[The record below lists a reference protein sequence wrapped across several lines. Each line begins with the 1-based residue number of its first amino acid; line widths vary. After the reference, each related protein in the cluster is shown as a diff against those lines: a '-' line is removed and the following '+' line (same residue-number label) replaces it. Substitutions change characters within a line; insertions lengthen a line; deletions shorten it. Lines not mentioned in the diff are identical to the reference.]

1 MVFLNSLGNLSR
13 KVTPSFQPK
22 KCELVTR
29 VFPRFRAGRRLSR
42 AVPISLFS
50 VFFFSLIGCCD
61 HFCSV
66 FTTLHS
72 KAYNLTNIETHIT
85 AKPPNTLRARDFY
98 RVIVEGGEAKS
109 THRNRDQMFSLVVQN
124 LTKTHADDF
133 LSFNTVQC

>member
-1 MVFLNSLGNLSR
+1 M
-13 KVTPSFQPK
+13 
-22 KCELVTR
+22 R
-29 VFPRFRAGRRLSR
+29 VGHPRFFPRFRAGRRLSR